1 MKKLLSKVLFLTISS
16 TLLFTSCEDDEEKVV
31 NNGLVVGEW
40 ELMGYSA
47 TYERVVTV
55 PAGEDKSQR
64 YKHVVDWDANGDA
77 ATAAFFQ
84 AIGGTSSPAY
94 LGASQ
99 TLIDVG
105 DGENVPGFPRTL
117 NLPNSAA
124 LTGFGVDLELVT
136 EDAPAKGEDA
146 TYKVTGTY
154 PTVRQADCQTTITV
168 ASITDQGLYK
178 VDVDKNGNAKLGNFM
193 IQPDPTLG
201 GAVLAPFMDGT
212 YTITEGVEGS
222 AEPHDQMNIKYLDRD
237 GHDARYSEVQSTWNE
252 TDDRVIQGYGNVFN
266 DADGNIAAS
275 DPNPA
280 VLNPAYTGGYL
291 KNPAIPAFWG
301 SQFTFYF
308 YNISVQTA
316 AQAQD
321 AKNPLTD
328 LDGDGTI
335 GAGDMI
341 VFMHYDNLAGGGGKT
356 AFGVPF
362 SVLVDSSNP
371 QQPVPVND
379 SDRVFSGANAG
390 AGGKMY
396 FKVREAVCVPTNEL
410 IDIDSYWERIEDHEG
425 HDHS

>member
-252 TDDRVIQGYGNVFN
+252 TDDRVIQGYG
-266 DADGNIAAS
+266 
-275 DPNPA
+275 
-280 VLNPAYTGGYL
+280 
-291 KNPAIPAFWG
+291 
-301 SQFTFYF
+301 
-308 YNISVQTA
+308 
-316 AQAQD
+316 
-321 AKNPLTD
+321 
-328 LDGDGTI
+328 
-335 GAGDMI
+335 
-341 VFMHYDNLAGGGGKT
+341 
-356 AFGVPF
+356 
-362 SVLVDSSNP
+362 
-371 QQPVPVND
+371 
-379 SDRVFSGANAG
+379 
-390 AGGKMY
+390 
-396 FKVREAVCVPTNEL
+396 
-410 IDIDSYWERIEDHEG
+410 
-425 HDHS
+425 